1 VAGVAALVRSKYPDL
16 PAAAVLH
23 RITATAH
30 NGARDPS
37 DVVGAGSVDAVAA
50 LTWQL
55 PAENQP
61 GAAASKPVAVP
72 PAPAP
77 KDTTPRTVAVAGTAG
92 LAVLV
97 AVAGAVT
104 AIAARRRKDPTP

>member
-1 VAGVAALVRSKYPDL
+1 MRSKYPDL
-16 PAAAVLH
+16 SATAVVH

-37 DVVGAGSVDAVAA
+37 NVVGAGSVDPVAA

-55 PAENQP
+55 PAGDQP
-61 GAAASKPVAVP
+61 GPAAKPIAVP

-77 KDTTPRTVAVAGTAG
+77 PDTTPRTVAVAGTAA
-92 LAVLV
+92 LVVLV
-97 AVAGAVT
+97 AVAGAVI
-104 AIAARRRKDPTP
+104 ALAARRRKDPSA